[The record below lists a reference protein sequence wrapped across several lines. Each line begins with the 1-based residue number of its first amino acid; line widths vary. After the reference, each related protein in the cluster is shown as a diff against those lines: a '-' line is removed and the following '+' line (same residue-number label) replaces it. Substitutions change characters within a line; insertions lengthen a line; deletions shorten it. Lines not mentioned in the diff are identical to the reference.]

1 MKQVGD
7 TGEKSL
13 ALFLLGLL
21 LFSPPL
27 LSLFSVERVVAGI
40 PLLYLY
46 LFSAWGLLIVLIG
59 MTAAHRAGRR
69 SAAAEAKDRSSAG
82 GTERWT
88 EGGG

>member
-1 MKQVGD
+1 MKPSGD

-46 LFSAWGLLIVLIG
+46 LFCAWGLVVALIG
-59 MTAAHRAGRR
+59 MTAARRSERRASAGRAGG
-69 SAAAEAKDRSSAG
+69 SPG
-82 GTERWT
+82 GSD
-88 EGGG
+88 

>member
-1 MKQVGD
+1 MKPSGD
-7 TGEKSL
+7 SGEKSL

-46 LFSAWGLLIVLIG
+46 LFCAWGLVVALIG
-59 MTAAHRAGRR
+59 MTAVRRSERKTAAGRAGG
-69 SAAAEAKDRSSAG
+69 SPG
-82 GTERWT
+82 GSD
-88 EGGG
+88 

>member
-1 MKQVGD
+1 MRQAGD

-46 LFSAWGLLIVLIG
+46 LFCAWGLLIVLIG
-59 MTAAHRAGRR
+59 KTAARRAERKSTAPAARGRASR
-69 SAAAEAKDRSSAG
+69 GR
-82 GTERWT
+82 T

>member
-1 MKQVGD
+1 MKQAGD

-46 LFSAWGLLIVLIG
+46 LFSAWGLLIALIG
-59 MTAAHRAGRR
+59 MTAARRAGRK
-69 SAAAEAKDRSSAG
+69 SAAAKARERGAAGAGEERIGRSD
-82 GTERWT
+82 
-88 EGGG
+88 